1 MKRSLL
7 TAMMGYCMVGPLLR
21 LSGTIGVKPEWKH
34 TMEALDLTALGI
46 LALLVLINLPMFN
59 RK

>member
-1 MKRSLL
+1 
-7 TAMMGYCMVGPLLR
+7 MMGYCMVGPLLR